1 MESIGNNQLNGYGGS
16 SLMGGQVFNAPAQQ
30 AQGGMFL
37 GGGDSLGS
45 SYPPSP
51 YGGMGGNASSAG
63 LFAGFMNVMQG
74 FMNQIAQ
81 MMQGLAGQQGV
92 NAGQQS
98 VSAGQ
103 QQPQQQYFT
112 SASLSSTGDP
122 HDAFNGTAA
131 GQQVS
136 GKWDSMRSH
145 NHLITSNAIPG
156 GFNVATS
163 ATPSQA
169 NGVTYNQSATITANR
184 GNTVV
189 TMGANG
195 AYSVID
201 NGQAVSLTAGQ
212 TSALSNGETA
222 TLNKNG
228 SLTVGVSSAQGGS
241 ISTTLSYNGNGV
253 DVNATANNIALGG
266 YLADKQDGWT

>member
-1 MESIGNNQLNGYGGS
+1 MESIGNNLLNGYGGS
-16 SLMGGQVFNAPAQQ
+16 PLAGGQNFNYPAQQ
-30 AQGGMFL
+30 AQGGMPF
-37 GGGDSLGS
+37 GGGDNLGS

-51 YGGMGGNASSAG
+51 LGGMGGAASSAG

-81 MMQGLAGQQGV
+81 MVQGLAGQQGAT
-92 NAGQQS
+92 AGQ
-98 VSAGQ
+98 ALP
-103 QQPQQQYFT
+103 PQQQYFT
-112 SASLSSTGDP
+112 NASLSSTGDP
-122 HDAFNGTAA
+122 HDAFNGTSA
-131 GQQVS
+131 GQQIS

-145 NHLITSNAIPG
+145 NHLIASNAIPG

-163 ATPSQA
+163 TAPAQA

-201 NGQAVSLTAGQ
+201 NGQAVALTGGQ
-212 TSALSNGETA
+212 TSTLSNGETA

-228 SLTVGVSSAQGGS
+228 SLTVGVSNAQGGS
-241 ISTTLSYNGNGV
+241 ISTTLSYNGHGV
-253 DVNATANNIALGG
+253 DVNSTANNIALGG
-266 YLADKQDGWT
+266 YLAEKQDGWS

>member
-1 MESIGNNQLNGYGGS
+1 MESIGNNLLTGYGGS
-16 SLMGGQVFNAPAQQ
+16 SPMSVQNFNVPAQQ
-30 AQGGMFL
+30 AQGGMAL

-51 YGGMGGNASSAG
+51 FGGMGGNASPVG
-63 LFAGFMNVMQG
+63 LFAGFMSVMQG

-92 NAGQQS
+92 NAGQQ
-98 VSAGQ
+98 
-103 QQPQQQYFT
+103 QPARQQYFT
-112 SASLSSTGDP
+112 NASLSSTGDP
-122 HDAFNGTAA
+122 HDAFNATAE

-163 ATPSQA
+163 TTPSQA
-169 NGVTYNQSATITANR
+169 NGVTYNQSATITASR

-212 TSALSNGETA
+212 TSMLSNGETA

-241 ISTTLSYNGNGV
+241 ISTTLSYNGNGI
-253 DVNATANNIALGG
+253 DVNATANNIYLGG
-266 YLADKQDGWT
+266 YLADKQDGWS